1 MLFRSGCLVHG
12 NVGLAELAASR
23 IFEQDPEGSDQV
35 VLLSNVYASVGRFQ
49 DAESL
54 RSNLKKKGLLKNPGI
69 SLLNQIPYDFG

>member
-1 MLFRSGCLVHG
+1 MLSGCLLHG

-49 DAESL
+49 EAESL
-54 RSNLKKKGLLKNPGI
+54 RSSLKKMGLLKNPGI
-69 SLLNQIPYDFG
+69 SLLNGIPYDFG

>member
-1 MLFRSGCLVHG
+1 MLSGCLLHG

-49 DAESL
+49 EAESL
-54 RSNLKKKGLLKNPGI
+54 RSSLKKGLLKNPGI
-69 SLLNQIPYDFG
+69 SLLNGIPYDFG